1 MSKFTKRQK
10 ELMNSLGDGVLVL
23 AGASLMVR
31 NSDVDFPFRQ
41 NSDMRYLVGFE
52 EPDSVLILRKKSD
65 LIESVLIVPP
75 SDKLQEIWNGKRQG
89 IEGAINNFNVD
100 RAYSNKE
107 LEAALQKELEGFTT
121 LFFEWNESDS
131 FDQIIL
137 KTFKAFKNA
146 YRKNPIYPTT
156 TSSYGK
162 SLWQMRQRK
171 DQDEQKTLGVAA
183 KITQSA
189 FEHSMKNLKPN
200 MNEAEI
206 YALLEYE
213 YLKNGG
219 TSGYG
224 NIVAGGANATCLHY
238 TNNNAPL
245 NAEDILLIDS
255 GCEKDGYT
263 ADVTRCFPVNGKF
276 GDKQAK
282 IYSIVL
288 EANKRAIEKCVVGS
302 SLRAVHEEALN
313 VLVQGLID
321 INVLDGSLEQNL
333 KSMSYKKFYM
343 HNTSHWLGMDVH
355 DVGLYD
361 VDGVP
366 VPFEEGMCL
375 TVEPGLYFN
384 PDFSERS
391 TDYDGIGVRIED
403 NIVIS
408 KSGPIN
414 LTKNIIKEISEIE
427 SMMAGS
433 SE

>member
-1 MSKFTKRQK
+1 MSKFIKRQQ
-10 ELMNSLGDGVLVL
+10 ELMNSLGNGVLVL
-23 AGASLMVR
+23 SGASLMVR

-41 NSDMRYLVGFE
+41 NSDIRYLVGFE
-52 EPDSVLILRKKSD
+52 EPDSVLILTKKDD

-75 SDKLQEIWNGKRQG
+75 SDKLQEIWNGKREG
-89 IEGAINNFNVD
+89 IEGAIKNYGVN

-107 LEAALQKELEGFTT
+107 LESAIQKELEGFTT
-121 LFFEWNESDS
+121 LFYEWNECSA
-131 FDQIIL
+131 FDQTIL
-137 KTFKAFKNA
+137 SVFKSFKNA

-156 TSSYGK
+156 ISSYGK

-171 DQDEQKTLGVAA
+171 DKDEQNTLSVAA

-189 FEHSMKNLKPN
+189 FENSMKSLKPN
-200 MNEAEI
+200 MNESEI

-238 TNNNAPL
+238 TNNNAVL

-255 GCEKDGYT
+255 GCEKGGYT

-276 GDKQAK
+276 GEKQAK

-288 EANKRAIEKCVVGS
+288 EANKRAIEKCVIGN
-302 SLRAVHEEALN
+302 SLKSVHEEALN

-321 INVLDGSLEQNL
+321 LDILQGTLKENL
-333 KSMSYKKFYM
+333 KSMDYKKFYM

-361 VDGVP
+361 VNGVP
-366 VPFEEGMCL
+366 VLFEEGMCL

-384 PDFSERS
+384 PDFSERK

-414 LTKNIIKEISEIE
+414 LTKDIVKEISQIE
-427 SMMAGS
+427 AIMAGS
-433 SE
+433 LE